1 METKQC
7 SVIIANKLGLHA
19 RAAAKFV
26 RLAESF
32 SATISV
38 TKDQQ
43 TVNAK
48 NIIEVMLLAATYGT
62 VLKLR
67 AVGKDAE
74 LALAALSKLVA
85 QDFEE
90 LE

>member
-1 METKQC
+1 MEAKQC
-7 SVIIANKLGLHA
+7 SVTISNKLGLHA
-19 RAAAKFV
+19 RASAKFV

-32 SATISV
+32 NATISV

-62 VLKLR
+62 VLELR
-67 AVGKDAE
+67 AVGKDAA

-85 QDFEE
+85 QGFDE